1 MRIGFVTSKNGNEF
15 PSTLAKPL
23 EDAGCERI
31 IVAEHSHHL
40 EVLKAT
46 TATMRRGDT
55 LVVPSLA
62 TLKQPADSFVDFVL
76 DLVSRGL
83 RVQALQER
91 FDTDGTASVVATL
104 HLLSQLERSKSGDG
118 KG

>member
-1 MRIGFVTSKNGNEF
+1 MLIGFVTNDKGEH
-15 PSTLAKPL
+15 PSALAKPL
-23 EDAGCERI
+23 EDVGCERI

-40 EVLKAT
+40 QVLRAT
-46 TATMRRGDT
+46 TAAMRRGDT

-62 TLKQPADSFVDFVL
+62 TLKQPTDGFVDFVL
-76 DLVSRGL
+76 NLVSSGL
-83 RVQALQER
+83 RVRALQEK

-104 HLLSQLERSKSGDG
+104 HLLSQLKRGKGGDG